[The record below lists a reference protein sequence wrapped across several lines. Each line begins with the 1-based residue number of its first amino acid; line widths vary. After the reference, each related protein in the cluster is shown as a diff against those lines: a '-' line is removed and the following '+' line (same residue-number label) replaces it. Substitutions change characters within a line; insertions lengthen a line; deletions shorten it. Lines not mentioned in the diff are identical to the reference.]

1 MAITRKPGEK
11 PIEYYM
17 KDVDWKQPDKDI
29 VTAVVQKDVATLVPR
44 IKEIEEAIAAK
55 RRNSAAKIAAEG
67 GIKGAICLPAQDL
80 LGLRSNEF
88 DKAFGHNFLLAS
100 SDNWQTSS
108 TYWILKNREVIRL
121 KTGQDGLVQ
130 LASPEIL
137 EEVLWPEFVAQ
148 KQRILDK
155 LNSMCPFEQKSDG
168 HMPFIPSEFAVTF
181 QDCMSSWVL
190 EHFNNIVVNYK
201 YIPAEN
207 EDGVRLGY
215 GKITE
220 FTEVFA
226 QHSKDKFVKE
236 FNTNLPLLC
245 GRYAERHD
253 DHPLPYSYEDD
264 DYAFIKL
271 DINKLIAEG
280 PCPLWDKALR
290 ERLSSEEECA
300 VFRAAVWQVYEVK
313 NKSRQLVYLYD
324 AHGRSGKS
332 AMLRAAF
339 SHLSRA
345 TQALQKQSL
354 NNQFGFAKIWN
365 KQLVTIG
372 DNKNAKMLK
381 SQIIHTA
388 TGGDLADVE
397 YKGRD
402 SFSACFKG
410 HIWANGNVLLDIDTD
425 AEHEVSRLVL
435 FNIHKP
441 ESAKTILYQCDKD
454 GKIMVGSDGKPLLG
468 SGDPSW
474 EEQLEAELPQ
484 FLYKCRQDYAKYCP
498 KHSDIILPQAMQ
510 DRIQEEC
517 AELHK
522 LVFDDFLGTSIIL
535 GGSGAITDTQ
545 FRDAWNTWKEG
556 NLERYEVPK
565 TELSF
570 QNLIEHMSK
579 LGFKPAMRRLANGKR
594 LRAWQGVTLNEF
606 TEKKPEKAVCNEF
619 EM

>member
-1 MAITRKPGEK
+1 MRHIEQYLKTVKDWNKPTDAIVDSLLAIDYMDLKDRKEELK
-11 PIEYYM
+11 DAIER
-17 KDVDWKQPDKDI
+17 KKKGTNSRI
-29 VTAVVQKDVATLVPR
+29 V
-44 IKEIEEAIAAK
+44 
-55 RRNSAAKIAAEG
+55 AEG
-67 GIKGAICLPAQDL
+67 GIKGSICLPAQDL
-80 LGLRSNEF
+80 LGLRSNDF
-88 DKAFGHNFLLAS
+88 DNAFGHNFLLAS

-108 TYWILKNREVIRL
+108 TYWILKNKEVIRL

-137 EEVLWPEFVAQ
+137 EDVLWPEFVAQ

-155 LNSMCPFEQKSDG
+155 LNSMCPFEQKGDG

-201 YIPAEN
+201 YIPEEN
-207 EDGVRLGY
+207 KEGVRMTY

-236 FNTNLPLLC
+236 FNNNLPLLC
-245 GRYAERHD
+245 GRYAQRIN
-253 DHPLPYSYEDD
+253 DHPLPYSYEAD

-271 DINKLIAEG
+271 DINNLIAEG
-280 PCPLWDKALR
+280 PCPLWDQALS

-397 YKGRD
+397 YKGKD

-441 ESAKTILYQCDKD
+441 ESAKTILYQCDAE

-474 EEQLEAELPQ
+474 EEKLEAELPQ
-484 FLYKCRQDYAKYCP
+484 FLYKCCQDYARYCP

-517 AELHK
+517 AELNK
-522 LVFDDFLGTSIIL
+522 LVFDDFLSTCIIL
-535 GGSGAITDTQ
+535 GGSDSITDTQ
-545 FRDAWNTWKEG
+545 FRDVWNTWKEG

-579 LGFKPAMRRLANGKR
+579 LGFKAQLKKLPNGKR
-594 LRAWQGVTLNEF
+594 LRAWPGVVLNEF
-606 TEKKPEKAVCNEF
+606 TEKREKSGTCNEF
-619 EM
+619 EL

>member
-1 MAITRKPGEK
+1 MKHIEQYLKEVKDWNQSNVDIFDSIFGANYMELKDRQDELRAAIEK
-11 PIEYYM
+11 KKKGKSNQILA
-17 KDVDWKQPDKDI
+17 D
-29 VTAVVQKDVATLVPR
+29 
-44 IKEIEEAIAAK
+44 
-55 RRNSAAKIAAEG
+55 G
-67 GIKGAICLPAQDL
+67 GIKGAICLPSQDL
-80 LGLRSNEF
+80 LGLQSNKF
-88 DKAFGHNFLLAS
+88 DDELGSNFLLAS

-108 TYWILKNREVIRL
+108 TYWILKNKEVIRL
-121 KTGQDGLVQ
+121 KTAQDGLVQ

-137 EEVLWPEFVAQ
+137 DNVLWPLFQ
-148 KQRILDK
+148 KQKQNILDK
-155 LNSMCPFEQKSDG
+155 LNSMCPFEQKAEG
-168 HMPFIPSEFAVTF
+168 HLPFIPSEFAIEF
-181 QDCMSSWVL
+181 QDCMSSWIL

-201 YIPAEN
+201 YVPN
-207 EDGVRLGY
+207 ETDEGVRLNFGR
-215 GKITE
+215 ITE

-236 FNTNLPLLC
+236 FNNNLPLLC
-245 GRYAERHD
+245 GRYAKRLNE
-253 DHPLPYSYEDD
+253 HPLPYSYEPD

-271 DINKLIAEG
+271 DIDSLIAEG
-280 PCPLWDKALR
+280 PCPLWDKALS

-441 ESAKTILYQCDKD
+441 ESAKTILYQCNEK
-454 GKIMVGSDGKPLLG
+454 GEVLMGTDGKPLLG

-474 EEQLEAELPQ
+474 EDKLETELPQ

-498 KHSDIILPQAMQ
+498 KHSDIILPQSMQ

-517 AELHK
+517 AELNK
-522 LVFDDFLGTSIIL
+522 IVFDDFLSTCIIL
-535 GGSGAITDTQ
+535 GGTREITDAQ
-545 FRDAWNTWKEG
+545 FRDVWNTWKEE

-579 LGFKPAMRRLANGKR
+579 LGYKTTMRKFQNGKR
-594 LRAWQGVTLNEF
+594 LRVWAGVALNEF
-606 TEKKPEKAVCNEF
+606 SEEKDKLQQERNNF

>member
-1 MAITRKPGEK
+1 MKHIEQYLKEVKDWNQSNVDIFDSILGANYMELKDRQDELRAAIEK
-11 PIEYYM
+11 KKKGKSNQILA
-17 KDVDWKQPDKDI
+17 D
-29 VTAVVQKDVATLVPR
+29 
-44 IKEIEEAIAAK
+44 
-55 RRNSAAKIAAEG
+55 G
-67 GIKGAICLPAQDL
+67 GIKGAICLPSQDL
-80 LGLRSNEF
+80 LGLQSNKF
-88 DKAFGHNFLLAS
+88 DDELGSNFLLAS

-108 TYWILKNREVIRL
+108 TYWILKNKEVIRL
-121 KTGQDGLVQ
+121 KTAQDGLVQ

-137 EEVLWPEFVAQ
+137 DNVLWPLFQ
-148 KQRILDK
+148 KQKQNILDK
-155 LNSMCPFEQKSDG
+155 LNSMCPFEQKAEG
-168 HMPFIPSEFAVTF
+168 HLPFIPSEFAIEF
-181 QDCMSSWVL
+181 QDCMSSWIL

-201 YIPAEN
+201 YVPN
-207 EDGVRLGY
+207 ETDEGVRLNFGR
-215 GKITE
+215 ITE

-236 FNTNLPLLC
+236 FNNNLPLLC
-245 GRYAERHD
+245 GRYAKRLNE
-253 DHPLPYSYEDD
+253 HPLPYSYEPD

-271 DINKLIAEG
+271 DINSLIAEG
-280 PCPLWDKALR
+280 PCPLWDKALS

-441 ESAKTILYQCDKD
+441 ESAKTILYQCNEK
-454 GKIMVGSDGKPLLG
+454 GEVLMGTDGKPLLG

-474 EEQLEAELPQ
+474 EEKLETELPQ

-498 KHSDIILPQAMQ
+498 KHSDIILPQSMQ

-517 AELHK
+517 AELNK
-522 LVFDDFLGTSIIL
+522 IVFDDFLSTCIIL
-535 GGSGAITDTQ
+535 GGTREITDAQ
-545 FRDAWNTWKEG
+545 FRDVWNTWKEE

-579 LGFKPAMRRLANGKR
+579 LGYKTTMRKYQNGKR
-594 LRAWQGVTLNEF
+594 LRVWAGVALNEF
-606 TEKKPEKAVCNEF
+606 SEERDKSQQERNNF

>member
-1 MAITRKPGEK
+1 MKHIEQYLKEVKDWNQSNTDIFDSILGANYMELKDRQDELRTAIEK
-11 PIEYYM
+11 KKKGKSNQILA
-17 KDVDWKQPDKDI
+17 D
-29 VTAVVQKDVATLVPR
+29 
-44 IKEIEEAIAAK
+44 
-55 RRNSAAKIAAEG
+55 G
-67 GIKGAICLPAQDL
+67 GIKGAICLPPQDL
-80 LGLRSNEF
+80 LGLQSNKF
-88 DKAFGHNFLLAS
+88 DDELGSNFLLAS

-108 TYWILKNREVIRL
+108 TYWILKNKEVIRL
-121 KTGQDGLVQ
+121 KTAQDGLVQ

-137 EEVLWPEFVAQ
+137 DNVLWPLFQ
-148 KQRILDK
+148 KQKQNILDK
-155 LNSMCPFEQKSDG
+155 LNSMCPFEQKAEG
-168 HMPFIPSEFAVTF
+168 HLPFIPSEFAIEF
-181 QDCMSSWVL
+181 QDCMSSWIL

-201 YIPAEN
+201 YVPN
-207 EDGVRLGY
+207 ETDEGVRLNFGR
-215 GKITE
+215 ITE

-236 FNTNLPLLC
+236 FNSNLPLLC
-245 GRYAERHD
+245 GRYAKRLNE
-253 DHPLPYSYEDD
+253 HPLPYSYEPD

-271 DINKLIAEG
+271 DINSLIAEG
-280 PCPLWDKALR
+280 PCPLWDKALS

-441 ESAKTILYQCDKD
+441 ESAKTILYQCNEK
-454 GKIMVGSDGKPLLG
+454 GEILMGTDGKPLLG

-474 EEQLEAELPQ
+474 EEKLETELPQ

-498 KHSDIILPQAMQ
+498 KHSDIILPQSMQ

-517 AELHK
+517 AELNK
-522 LVFDDFLGTSIIL
+522 LVFDDFLSTCIIL
-535 GGSGAITDTQ
+535 GGTREITDAQ
-545 FRDAWNTWKEG
+545 FRDVWNTWKEE

-579 LGFKPAMRRLANGKR
+579 LGYKTTMRKFQNGKR
-594 LRAWQGVTLNEF
+594 LRVWAGVALNEF
-606 TEKKPEKAVCNEF
+606 SEEKDKSQQERNHF

>member
-1 MAITRKPGEK
+1 MKHIEQYLKEVNDWNQSNVDIFDSILGANYMELKDRQDELRAAIEK
-11 PIEYYM
+11 KKKGKSNQILA
-17 KDVDWKQPDKDI
+17 D
-29 VTAVVQKDVATLVPR
+29 
-44 IKEIEEAIAAK
+44 
-55 RRNSAAKIAAEG
+55 G
-67 GIKGAICLPAQDL
+67 GIKGAICLPPQDL
-80 LGLRSNEF
+80 LGLKSNKF
-88 DKAFGHNFLLAS
+88 DDELGSNFLLAS

-108 TYWILKNREVIRL
+108 TYWILKNKEVIRL
-121 KTGQDGLVQ
+121 KTAQDGLVQ

-137 EEVLWPEFVAQ
+137 DNVLWPLFQ
-148 KQRILDK
+148 KQKQNILDK
-155 LNSMCPFEQKSDG
+155 LNSMCPFEQKAEG
-168 HMPFIPSEFAVTF
+168 HLPFIPSEFAIEF
-181 QDCMSSWVL
+181 QDCMSSWIL

-201 YIPAEN
+201 YVPN
-207 EDGVRLGY
+207 ETDEGVRLNFGR
-215 GKITE
+215 ITE

-236 FNTNLPLLC
+236 FNSNLPLLC
-245 GRYAERHD
+245 GRYAKRLNE
-253 DHPLPYSYEDD
+253 HPLPYSYEPD

-271 DINKLIAEG
+271 DINSLIAEG
-280 PCPLWDKALR
+280 PCPLWDKALS

-441 ESAKTILYQCDKD
+441 ESAKTILYQCNEK
-454 GKIMVGSDGKPLLG
+454 GEILMGTDGKPLLG

-474 EEQLEAELPQ
+474 EEKLETELPQ

-498 KHSDIILPQAMQ
+498 KHSDIILPQSMQ

-517 AELHK
+517 AELNK
-522 LVFDDFLGTSIIL
+522 LVFDDFLSTCIIL
-535 GGSGAITDTQ
+535 GGTREITDAQ
-545 FRDAWNTWKEG
+545 FRDVWNTWKEE

-579 LGFKPAMRRLANGKR
+579 LGYKTTMRKFQNGKR
-594 LRAWQGVTLNEF
+594 LRVWAGVALNEF
-606 TEKKPEKAVCNEF
+606 SEEKDKSQQERNHF

>member
-1 MAITRKPGEK
+1 MKHIEQYLKEVKDWNQSNVDIFDSILGANYMELKDRQEELRTAIEK
-11 PIEYYM
+11 KKKGKSNQILA
-17 KDVDWKQPDKDI
+17 D
-29 VTAVVQKDVATLVPR
+29 
-44 IKEIEEAIAAK
+44 
-55 RRNSAAKIAAEG
+55 G
-67 GIKGAICLPAQDL
+67 GIKGAICLPSQDL
-80 LGLRSNEF
+80 LGLQSNKF
-88 DKAFGHNFLLAS
+88 DDELGSNFLLAS

-108 TYWILKNREVIRL
+108 TYWILKNKEVIRL
-121 KTGQDGLVQ
+121 KTAQDGLVQ

-137 EEVLWPEFVAQ
+137 DNVLWPLFQ
-148 KQRILDK
+148 KQKQNILDK
-155 LNSMCPFEQKSDG
+155 LNSMCPFEQKAEG
-168 HMPFIPSEFAVTF
+168 HLPFIPSEFAIEF
-181 QDCMSSWVL
+181 QDCMSSWIL

-201 YIPAEN
+201 YVPN
-207 EDGVRLGY
+207 ETDEGVRLNFGR
-215 GKITE
+215 ITE

-236 FNTNLPLLC
+236 FNNNLPLLC
-245 GRYAERHD
+245 GRYAKRLNE
-253 DHPLPYSYEDD
+253 HPLPYSYEPD

-271 DINKLIAEG
+271 DINSLIAEG
-280 PCPLWDKALR
+280 PCPLWDKALS

-441 ESAKTILYQCDKD
+441 ESAKTILYQCNEK
-454 GKIMVGSDGKPLLG
+454 GEVLMGTDGKPLLG

-474 EEQLEAELPQ
+474 EEKLETELPQ

-498 KHSDIILPQAMQ
+498 KHSDIILPQSMQ

-517 AELHK
+517 AELNK
-522 LVFDDFLGTSIIL
+522 IVFDDFLSTCIIL
-535 GGSGAITDTQ
+535 GGTREITDAQ
-545 FRDAWNTWKEG
+545 FRDVWNTWKEE

-565 TELSF
+565 NELSF

-579 LGFKPAMRRLANGKR
+579 LGYKTTMRKFQNGKR
-594 LRAWQGVTLNEF
+594 LRVWAGVALNEF
-606 TEKKPEKAVCNEF
+606 SEEKDKLQQERNNF

>member
-1 MAITRKPGEK
+1 MKHIEQYLKEVKDWNQSNVDIFDSILGANYMELKDRQDELRTAIEK
-11 PIEYYM
+11 KKKGKSNQI
-17 KDVDWKQPDKDI
+17 
-29 VTAVVQKDVATLVPR
+29 
-44 IKEIEEAIAAK
+44 IAD
-55 RRNSAAKIAAEG
+55 G
-67 GIKGAICLPAQDL
+67 GIKGAICLPPQDL
-80 LGLRSNEF
+80 LGLQSNKF
-88 DKAFGHNFLLAS
+88 DEELGNNFLLAS

-108 TYWILKNREVIRL
+108 TYWILKNKEVIRL
-121 KTGQDGLVQ
+121 KTAQDGLVQ

-137 EEVLWPEFVAQ
+137 DNVLWPLFQ
-148 KQRILDK
+148 KQKQNILDK
-155 LNSMCPFEQKSDG
+155 LNSMCPFEQKAEG
-168 HMPFIPSEFAVTF
+168 HLPFIPSEFAIEF
-181 QDCMSSWVL
+181 QDCMSSWIL

-201 YIPAEN
+201 YVPN
-207 EDGVRLGY
+207 ETDEGVRLNFGR
-215 GKITE
+215 ITE

-236 FNTNLPLLC
+236 FNSNLPLLC
-245 GRYAERHD
+245 GRYAKRLN
-253 DHPLPYSYEDD
+253 DHPLPYSYEAD

-271 DINKLIAEG
+271 DIDRLIAEG
-280 PCPLWDKALR
+280 PCPLWDKALK

-454 GKIMVGSDGKPLLG
+454 GKIMVGADGKPLLG

-517 AELHK
+517 AELNK
-522 LVFDDFLGTSIIL
+522 LVFDDFLGTCIIL
-535 GGSGAITDTQ
+535 GGTREITDAQ
-545 FRDAWNTWKEG
+545 FRDVWNTWKEE

-565 TELSF
+565 NELSF

-579 LGFKPAMRRLANGKR
+579 LGYKTTMRKFQNGKR
-594 LRAWQGVTLNEF
+594 LRVWAGVALNEF
-606 TEKKPEKAVCNEF
+606 SEDRDKSQQDHNNFV
-619 EM
+619 M